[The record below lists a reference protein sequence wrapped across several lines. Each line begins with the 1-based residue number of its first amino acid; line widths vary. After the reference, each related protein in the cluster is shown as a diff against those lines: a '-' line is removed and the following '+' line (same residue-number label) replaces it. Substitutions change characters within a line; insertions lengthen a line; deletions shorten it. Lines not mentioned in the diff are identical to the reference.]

1 MLLAAADDAGRS
13 PVRHVQLAVI
23 AQDARQRR
31 MIVLVHDVGRRQ
43 GGPLIH
49 PHVERSVETE
59 REPPLPRIEM
69 VGRHAQ
75 IGQNTVHPL
84 DAVTTQPSSHEAE
97 IGLDENES
105 RIVGQVPPRIAVLI
119 EGKQTPAVGKPL
131 ENAPRMASAAE
142 SHVDISPAGTDIEQ
156 FDALIEHYRYMI
168 GFHKRTSGDTA
179 QMYELLGQMHGKTRE
194 LLPLPYKP
202 SSI

>member
-1 MLLAAADDAGRS
+1 MSSGASKRN
-13 PVRHVQLAVI
+13 
-23 AQDARQRR
+23 
-31 MIVLVHDVGRRQ
+31 
-43 GGPLIH
+43 
-49 PHVERSVETE
+49 EN
-59 REPPLPRIEM
+59 PRCR
-69 VGRHAQ
+69 VSKWCAQ

-119 EGKQTPAVGKPL
+119 EGKQAPAVGKPL

>member
-1 MLLAAADDAGRS
+1 MTGATAGDQLVDRPQRMLLAAADDAGRS

-142 SHVDISPAGTDIEQ
+142 SHVDINPCRAGWRDHSM
-156 FDALIEHYRYMI
+156 ALIEQYRHMVGTPYAD
-168 GFHKRTSGDTA
+168 KLATSARKG
-179 QMYELLGQMHGKTRE
+179 
-194 LLPLPYKP
+194 
-202 SSI
+202 INF